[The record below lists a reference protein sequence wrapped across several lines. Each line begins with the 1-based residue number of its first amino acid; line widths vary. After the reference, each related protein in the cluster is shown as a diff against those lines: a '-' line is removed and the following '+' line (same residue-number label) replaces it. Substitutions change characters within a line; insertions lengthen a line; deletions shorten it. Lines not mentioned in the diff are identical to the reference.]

1 MIFEHGAIYYASK
14 DFFDFDSAC
23 NFFTENEL
31 LLYMPD
37 TEGTRRSGLAGLII
51 EIDETGEY
59 HGLTYEEAKKG
70 AQEREF
76 FAVRL
81 ESAADETNIILWLMC
96 YKNSLF
102 IQSFH
107 FNSFLKKEQDIPVRI
122 IFDFF
127 LSELPKKSLLGMYI
141 DKEDK
146 TAEFDWANFFADENA
161 RLDILPDTV
170 CVRQEKLDYV
180 KVADGYIVHPLSH
193 GFYAITNDPAVL
205 CCFPLT

>member
-23 NFFTENEL
+23 HFFAENGVVM
-31 LLYMPD
+31 YVPD
-37 TEGTRRSGLAGLII
+37 SNSTRIAGLAGLIL
-51 EIDETGEY
+51 EIDENGEY
-59 HGLTYEEAKKG
+59 RALTYEEAEKAAYEKK
-70 AQEREF
+70 F
-76 FAVRL
+76 FKLRL
-81 ESAADETNIILWLMC
+81 KLDPEDGSDIAWWMRCKE
-96 YKNSLF
+96 SLF
-102 IQSFH
+102 IQTFY
-107 FNSFLKKEQDIPVRI
+107 FDSFLKKEQDTPVRI

-146 TAEFDWANFFADENA
+146 TAEFDWADFFADEKA

-170 CVRQEKLDYV
+170 CVRKEKLDYV

-193 GFYAITNDPAVL
+193 GFYAITRDPAVL
-205 CCFPLT
+205 CCFPLS